1 MKARSQES
9 FAKKWTGCVEIKT
22 GDNAARITS
31 IQTDKDGKVKNLPG
45 DVPSLKISLDDF
57 PKASKRVVKPHMDS
71 KKFRI
76 RMDEDGSAVETVT
89 PYSGVYRARLVGLGP
104 KTQDGSFK
112 LIHKVYNEGTEKEN
126 RHEEFI
132 AIYVITDGPF
142 REVELPG
149 YYLHYKFEEDP
160 SNEGFTQFNTVNNAQ
175 ATQLHKL
182 IAWAE
187 VHGDILEDDVRWYSE
202 EDGTILEE
210 LEERALN
217 NDREVNLVFEKGY
230 IKLIQPVEDYEE
242 VDVDEPEAMDAALD
256 SLDDVDKAFP
266 PEDVKLVK
274 EISEVVT
281 KSKHPL
287 KAKPAAKKV
296 KAAASE
302 DDDL

>member
-9 FAKKWTGCVEIKT
+9 FSKKWTGCVEIKA
-22 GDNAARITS
+22 GDKFFKVTS
-31 IQTDKDGKVKNLPG
+31 IQTDKDGKVKLLPG
-45 DVPSLKISLDDF
+45 DLESLKLSMEDL
-57 PKASKRVVKPHMDS
+57 PKAARRVVKPNMES

-76 RMDEDGSAVETVT
+76 RMDEDGTAVETVT
-89 PYSGVYRARLVGLGP
+89 PYLGSYRARLVGLGP

-112 LIHKVYNEGTEKEN
+112 LIHKVYNQGTDKEN
-126 RHEEFI
+126 SHEEFI
-132 AIYVITDGPF
+132 AIYVILDGPF

-160 SNEGFTQFNTVNNAQ
+160 ANEGFTQFNTVNNAQ
-175 ATQLHKL
+175 AVQLHKL

-187 VHGDILEDDVRWYSE
+187 VHGDILEDDVRWVSE

-242 VDVDEPEAMDAALD
+242 AGDDEDEDSKAVDEMLAPKVEKE
-256 SLDDVDKAFP
+256 DD
-266 PEDVKLVK
+266 EVKPVK
-274 EISEVVT
+274 GVGKKT
-281 KSKHPL
+281 
-287 KAKPAAKKV
+287 PATKKV
-296 KAAASE
+296 KASVSE